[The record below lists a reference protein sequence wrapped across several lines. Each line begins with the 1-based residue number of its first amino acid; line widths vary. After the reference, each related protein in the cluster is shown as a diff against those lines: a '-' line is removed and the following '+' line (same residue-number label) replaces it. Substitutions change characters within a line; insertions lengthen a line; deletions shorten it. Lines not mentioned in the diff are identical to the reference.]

1 VTSEIFS
8 LESRVQRML
17 DFEAALAR
25 AQAKVGIV
33 PNEAAAAITNAC
45 AVENFDLT
53 ALSRD
58 AELAG
63 NLAIPLVKQL
73 TANVA
78 KQNPEAAKFV
88 HWGAT
93 SQDVIDSGLVLQLR
107 DGLELI
113 ERGLAELARA
123 LIAQIKQHRDTL
135 MVGRTLLQHALP
147 ITFGF
152 KAAGWLDAITRHR
165 QRVRELRPRILVLQF
180 GGAAGTLAAL
190 GSQGSAIAAALA
202 QELNLALPAMP
213 WHGQRDRVAEVAT
226 VCGLL
231 VGTLGKIARDA
242 SLCMQTE
249 VGELAEPSA
258 PGRGGSSTMPHK
270 RNPIGCAA
278 ALSAAIRVPGL
289 VSTMLS
295 AMPQEHE
302 RGLGGW
308 QAEWETL
315 PEIFKLASSALNH
328 MTAVITALEVNADR
342 MATNLNQSN
351 GLIMAEAVTMALAAH
366 LGKLEAHRIVEHACN
381 KAIKE
386 SRHLCEILAQEPL
399 IQTRIS
405 AAELEKLLDPAHYL
419 GATQQFI
426 DRVLAEA
433 REAVNEI

>member
-1 VTSEIFS
+1 MRDIFS
-8 LESRVQRML
+8 DHTRIQRML

-25 AQAKVGIV
+25 AQAHVSVI
-33 PNEAAAAITNAC
+33 PIAAADAIAKNCTASQI
-45 AVENFDLT
+45 DLI
-53 ALSRD
+53 ALTRD

-73 TANVA
+73 TALVA
-78 KQNPEAAKFV
+78 KDNADAAKFV

-107 DGLELI
+107 DALDLI
-113 ERGLAELARA
+113 EGVLAELARA
-123 LIAQIKQHRDTL
+123 LVAQIKQHRDTL

-147 ITFGF
+147 ITFGL
-152 KAAGWLDAITRHR
+152 KVAGWLDAIIRHR
-165 QRVRELRPRILVLQF
+165 QRLHELRPRILVLQF

-190 GSQGSAIAAALA
+190 GSQGSAIAEALA

-231 VGTLGKIARDA
+231 VGTLGKIARDV

-249 VGELAEPSA
+249 VGELAESSA

-315 PEIFKLASSALNH
+315 PEIATLTVGALTH
-328 MTAVITALEVNADR
+328 MNAVIAALEINADR

-351 GLIMAEAVTMALAAH
+351 GLIMAEAVAMALAAH
-366 LGKLEAHRIVEHACN
+366 LGKLEAHRIVKHACN

-386 SRHLCEILAQEPL
+386 SRHLREILAEEPL
-399 IQTRIS
+399 IQTQFA
-405 AAELEKLLDPAHYL
+405 AAELEKLMDPTHYL

-426 DRVLAEA
+426 DRILQAA
-433 REAVNEI
+433 NE

>member
-1 VTSEIFS
+1 MRDIFS
-8 LESRVQRML
+8 EQSRIQRML

-25 AQAKVGIV
+25 AQAQVGLIPV
-33 PNEAAAAITNAC
+33 AAADAIAKNC
-45 AVENFDLT
+45 ASSQIDFV
-53 ALSRD
+53 ALARD
-58 AELAG
+58 AESAG

-73 TANVA
+73 TALVA
-78 KQNPEAAKFV
+78 NDNTEAAKFV

-107 DGLELI
+107 DALDLI
-113 ERGLAELARA
+113 ERGLAELTRA
-123 LIAQIKQHRDTL
+123 LVTQIKQHRNTL

-147 ITFGF
+147 ITFGL

-190 GSQGSAIAAALA
+190 GSQGSAIAMALA

-231 VGTLGKIARDA
+231 VGTLGKIARDV
-242 SLCMQTE
+242 SLSMQIE

-315 PEIFKLASSALNH
+315 PEIFKLTSGALND
-328 MTAVITALEVNADR
+328 MTVVIAGLEVNADR
-342 MATNLNQSN
+342 MAANLNQSN
-351 GLIMAEAVTMALAAH
+351 GLIMAEAVTMTLAAH
-366 LGKLEAHRIVEHACN
+366 LGKHEAHRIVEHACN

-386 SRHLCEILAQEPL
+386 SRHLREILAEEPL

-405 AAELEKLLDPAHYL
+405 AVELEKLMDPSHYL

-426 DRVLAEA
+426 DRVLAAA

>member
-1 VTSEIFS
+1 MRDIFS
-8 LESRVQRML
+8 EQSRIQRML

-25 AQAKVGIV
+25 ALAHVGVIPV
-33 PNEAAAAITNAC
+33 AAADAIAKNCTSSQIDF
-45 AVENFDLT
+45 V
-53 ALSRD
+53 ALARD
-58 AELAG
+58 AESAG

-73 TANVA
+73 TALVA
-78 KQNPEAAKFV
+78 KDNTEAAKFV

-107 DGLELI
+107 AALDLI
-113 ERGLAELARA
+113 ERGLAELTRA
-123 LIAQIKQHRDTL
+123 LVAQIKQHRNTL
-135 MVGRTLLQHALP
+135 MVGRTLLQHAPP
-147 ITFGF
+147 ITFGL

-165 QRVRELRPRILVLQF
+165 QRLHELRARILVLQF

-231 VGTLGKIARDA
+231 VGTLGKIARDV
-242 SLCMQTE
+242 SLCMQIE

-258 PGRGGSSTMPHK
+258 PGRGASSTMPHK

-315 PEIFKLASSALNH
+315 PEIFKLASGALTH
-328 MTAVITALEVNADR
+328 MTAVIASLEVNAAR
-342 MATNLNQSN
+342 MTTNLNQSN
-351 GLIMAEAVTMALAAH
+351 GLIMAEAVAMALAAH
-366 LGKLEAHRIVEHACN
+366 LGKLEAHRIIEHACN

-386 SRHLCEILAQEPL
+386 SRHLRAILAEEPL
-399 IQTRIS
+399 LHAHVP
-405 AAELEKLLDPAHYL
+405 AAELEKIMDPANYL

-426 DRVLAEA
+426 DRILAA
-433 REAVNEI
+433 ANE

>member
-1 VTSEIFS
+1 MRDLFS
-8 LESRVQRML
+8 DHTRIQRML

-25 AQAKVGIV
+25 AQARVGVI
-33 PNEAAAAITNAC
+33 PAAAADAIAKNCTA
-45 AVENFDLT
+45 AQFDFAALT
-53 ALSRD
+53 RD

-73 TANVA
+73 TALVA
-78 KQNPEAAKFV
+78 KNDAEAAKFV

-107 DGLELI
+107 DALDLI
-113 ERGLAELARA
+113 ERGLAELVRA
-123 LIAQIKQHRDTL
+123 LVEQIKQHRNTL
-135 MVGRTLLQHALP
+135 LVGRTLLQHALP
-147 ITFGF
+147 ITFGL
-152 KAAGWLDAITRHR
+152 KAAGWLDAVTRHR
-165 QRVRELRPRILVLQF
+165 QRLNELRPRILVLQF

-190 GSQGSAIAAALA
+190 GSQGSTLAAALA
-202 QELNLALPAMP
+202 QELNLTLPAMP

-226 VCGLL
+226 VFGLM
-231 VGTLGKIARDA
+231 VGTLGKIARDV

-258 PGRGGSSTMPHK
+258 PGRGASSTMPHK

-278 ALSAAIRVPGL
+278 VLSAATRAPGL

-295 AMPQEHE
+295 AMAQEHE

-315 PEIFKLASSALNH
+315 PEIAILAASALNH
-328 MTAVITALEVNADR
+328 MTAVIVGLEVDADR

-351 GLIMAEAVTMALAAH
+351 GLIMAEAVAMALAAH
-366 LGKLEAHRIVEHACN
+366 LGKIEAHRIVEHACN
-381 KAIKE
+381 KAMQE
-386 SRHLCEILAQEPL
+386 SRHLREVLADEPL
-399 IQTRIS
+399 IQKQIT
-405 AAELEKLLDPAHYL
+405 AAELEKLMDPANYL

-426 DRVLAEA
+426 DRVLAA
-433 REAVNEI
+433 ANN

>member
-1 VTSEIFS
+1 MRDLFS
-8 LESRVQRML
+8 DHTRIQRML

-25 AQAKVGIV
+25 AQARVGVI
-33 PNEAAAAITNAC
+33 PAAAADAIEKNCTASQ
-45 AVENFDLT
+45 FDFAAST
-53 ALSRD
+53 RD

-73 TANVA
+73 TALVA
-78 KQNPEAAKFV
+78 KDNTEAAKFV

-107 DGLELI
+107 DAIDLI

-123 LIAQIKQHRDTL
+123 LVAQIKQHRNTL

-147 ITFGF
+147 ITFGL
-152 KAAGWLDAITRHR
+152 KAAGWLDAVTRHR
-165 QRVRELRPRILVLQF
+165 QRLNELRPRILMLQF

-190 GSQGSAIAAALA
+190 GSQGSTLAAALA
-202 QELNLALPAMP
+202 QELNLTLPAMP

-226 VCGLL
+226 VFGLM
-231 VGTLGKIARDA
+231 VGTLGKIARDV

-258 PGRGGSSTMPHK
+258 PGRGASSTMPHK

-278 ALSAAIRVPGL
+278 VLSAAIRAPGL

-295 AMPQEHE
+295 AMAQEHE

-315 PEIFKLASSALNH
+315 PEIAILAASALNH
-328 MTAVITALEVNADR
+328 VTAVIAGLEVEADR
-342 MATNLNQSN
+342 MTTNLNQSN
-351 GLIMAEAVTMALAAH
+351 GLIMAEAVAMALAPH
-366 LGKLEAHRIVEHACN
+366 LGKLEAQRIVEHACN

-386 SRHLCEILAQEPL
+386 SRHLRAILAEEPL
-399 IQTRIS
+399 IQS
-405 AAELEKLLDPAHYL
+405 HVPAAELEKLMYPANYL

-426 DRVLAEA
+426 DPVLAA
-433 REAVNEI
+433 ANS

>member
-1 VTSEIFS
+1 MRDIFS
-8 LESRVQRML
+8 EQSRIQRML

-25 AQAKVGIV
+25 ALAHVGVIPV
-33 PNEAAAAITNAC
+33 AAADAIAKNCTSSQIDF
-45 AVENFDLT
+45 V
-53 ALSRD
+53 ALARD
-58 AELAG
+58 AESAG

-73 TANVA
+73 TALVA
-78 KQNPEAAKFV
+78 KDNTEAAKFV

-107 DGLELI
+107 AALDLI
-113 ERGLAELARA
+113 ERGLAELTRA
-123 LIAQIKQHRDTL
+123 LVAQIKQHRNTL
-135 MVGRTLLQHALP
+135 MVGRTLLQHAPP
-147 ITFGF
+147 ITFGL

-165 QRVRELRPRILVLQF
+165 QRLHELRARILVLQF

-190 GSQGSAIAAALA
+190 GFQGSAIAAALA

-231 VGTLGKIARDA
+231 VGTLGKIARDV
-242 SLCMQTE
+242 SLCMQSE

-258 PGRGGSSTMPHK
+258 PGRGASSTMPHK

-315 PEIFKLASSALNH
+315 PEIFKLASGALTH
-328 MTAVITALEVNADR
+328 MTAVIASLEVNAAR
-342 MATNLNQSN
+342 MTTNLNQSN
-351 GLIMAEAVTMALAAH
+351 GLIMAEAVAMALAAH
-366 LGKLEAHRIVEHACN
+366 LGKLEAHRIIEHACN

-386 SRHLCEILAQEPL
+386 SRHLREILAEEPL
-399 IQTRIS
+399 IQTQIT
-405 AAELEKLLDPAHYL
+405 ATELEKLMDPAHYL
-419 GATQQFI
+419 GTTQQFI
-426 DRVLAEA
+426 DRVLAA
-433 REAVNEI
+433 ANE